1 MSEVLWKVV
10 KKKTVKGFLK
20 MKNFLSAS
28 TVMFLVT
35 SPVLKSIV
43 LLNPKP
49 FPNLCDNF
57 EHFQMCPYMLDIFFT
72 CHRLDE

>member
-1 MSEVLWKVV
+1 MSEVLWKVI
-10 KKKTVKGFLK
+10 KKKLKGFLK

-49 FPNLCDNF
+49 DKF
-57 EHFQMCPYMLDIFFT
+57 M
-72 CHRLDE
+72 